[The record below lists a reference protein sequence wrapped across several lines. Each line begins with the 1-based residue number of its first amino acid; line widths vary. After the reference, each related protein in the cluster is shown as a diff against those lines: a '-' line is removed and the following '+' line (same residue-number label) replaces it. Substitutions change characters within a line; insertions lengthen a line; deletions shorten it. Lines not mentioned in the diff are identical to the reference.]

1 MTDDSPLVLV
11 CLRNA
16 AGELDGCLASLDRDL
31 SPRDEIGLVGDASI
45 DPQILALVARWRE
58 GTRLRVG
65 EYFHDAEAGPVAAC
79 NAALQT
85 LGERDAV
92 LLHPAMRGTHGWLP
106 RLRRAAADPRLATLS
121 PWSNDAEFL
130 SYPRFCEANPPPERP
145 DEIAEAAAAWPEAA
159 DVELPG
165 AAGVAMFLRG
175 RAVRQLGGLD
185 AESFSSLTGALGDF
199 SRRAAAMG
207 WRNGFCP
214 GVFAVNAT
222 GAATGASGE
231 DLQRLMVRWPE
242 FQEQVA
248 RFVMD
253 DPMRVWR
260 DRLSARIAELG
271 QQGPQRDLFGPS
283 P

>member
-16 AGELDGCLASLDRDL
+16 VAELDGCLASLDSDL
-31 SPRDEIGLVGDASI
+31 SPSDDVALVGDAAL
-45 DPQILALVARWRE
+45 DPQVINLVERWRAR
-58 GTRLRVG
+58 TRLHVSACFHEG
-65 EYFHDAEAGPVAAC
+65 EVGPVAAC
-79 NAALQT
+79 HAALRT
-85 LGERDAV
+85 LGDRDAV
-92 LLHPAMRGTHGWLP
+92 LLHPAMRGSSGWLR
-106 RLRRAAADPRLATLS
+106 RLHRAAADPRLATLS

-130 SYPRFCEANPPPERP
+130 SYPRFCEANPPPERL
-145 DEIAEAAAAWPEAA
+145 DEIAEAAAAWVDAA

-185 AESFSSLTGALGDF
+185 AESFSTLTGALGDF

-214 GVFAVNAT
+214 GVFVVNAT
-222 GAATGASGE
+222 GAMTGASGE

-242 FQEQVA
+242 YQEQVA
-248 RFVMD
+248 RFVMN
-253 DPMRVWR
+253 DPMRAWR
-260 DRLSARIAELG
+260 DRLSERIAELG
-271 QQGPQRDLFGPS
+271 RQGPQRDLFGSLP
-283 P
+283 

>member
-31 SPRDEIGLVGDASI
+31 SPHDEVGLVGDASI
-45 DPQILALVARWRE
+45 DPQILDLLERWR
-58 GTRLRVG
+58 GRTRLRVSQH
-65 EYFHDAEAGPVAAC
+65 FHSGEAGPVAAC
-79 NAALQT
+79 NAVLRT
-85 LGERDAV
+85 LGERDVV
-92 LLHPAMRGTHGWLP
+92 LLHPAMRGTPGWLQ
-106 RLRRAAADPRLATLS
+106 RLHRAASDSRLATLS

-130 SYPRFCEANPPPERP
+130 SWPHFCEANPPPERP
-145 DEIAEAAAAWPEAA
+145 EEIAEAAAAWPEAA
-159 DVELPG
+159 DIELPG

-222 GAATGASGE
+222 GAITGASGE

-253 DPMRVWR
+253 DPMRAWR
-260 DRLSARIAELG
+260 DRLSERIAELG
-271 QQGPQRDLFGPS
+271 RQGPQRDLFGS
-283 P
+283 PP

>member
-31 SPRDEIGLVGDASI
+31 SPRDEVGLVGDASI
-45 DPQILALVARWRE
+45 DPQILDLLERWCAR
-58 GTRLRVG
+58 TRLRVAR
-65 EYFHDAEAGPVAAC
+65 YFHPGEVGPVTAC
-79 NAALQT
+79 HAALRA

-92 LLHPAMRGTHGWLP
+92 LLHPAMRGTRGWFA

-130 SYPRFCEANPPPERP
+130 SWPRFCEANPPPEQP
-145 DEIAEAAAAWPEAA
+145 DEIAEAAAVWNDAA
-159 DVELPG
+159 DIELPG

-185 AESFSSLTGALGDF
+185 VESFSGLTGALGDF

-222 GAATGASGE
+222 GASTGASGE
-231 DLQRLMVRWPE
+231 DLQRLLVRWPD
-242 FQEQVA
+242 FHEQVA
-248 RFVMD
+248 RFIME

-260 DRLSARIAELG
+260 ERLSARVAELDR
-271 QQGPQRDLFGPS
+271 QGPQRDLFGS
-283 P
+283 PP

>member
-16 AGELDGCLASLDRDL
+16 VGELDGCLASLDRDL
-31 SPRDEIGLVGDASI
+31 ASRDEVGLVGDASI
-45 DPQILALVARWRE
+45 DPQILDLLERWSQRTHLQVAR
-58 GTRLRVG
+58 
-65 EYFHDAEAGPVAAC
+65 YFHPDEVGPVAAC
-79 NAALQT
+79 NAALRT
-85 LGERDAV
+85 LGDRDAV
-92 LLHPAMRGTHGWLP
+92 LLHPAMRGTRGWLQ
-106 RLRRAAADPRLATLS
+106 RLHRAAIDPRLATLS

-130 SYPRFCEANPPPERP
+130 SYPLFCEANAPPERP
-145 DEIAEAAAAWPEAA
+145 DEIAEAAAAWPDAA
-159 DVELPG
+159 DIELPG

-185 AESFSSLTGALGDF
+185 AESFSTLNGALADF

-214 GVFAVNAT
+214 GVFAVNAS

-260 DRLSARIAELG
+260 EKLSARMAEIG
-271 QQGPQRDLFGPS
+271 RQGPQRDLFGPL